1 MIKVKLEKKIKAFRS
16 DNGGEY
22 TSNAFRHYLTKNGIE
37 SQTYCLYTPGQN
49 NIPKHNCR
57 HLLEVTRAILFEM
70 NVPKS
75 FWSDEV
81 LTTYLINRMPSK
93 TLGGNSPIEILC
105 PNTPLFQVS
114 PKIYGCMCFVHIP
127 KHHHDKLDP
136 QVEVCFSRI
145 S

>member
-1 MIKVKLEKKIKAFRS
+1 
-16 DNGGEY
+16 
-22 TSNAFRHYLTKNGIE
+22 
-37 SQTYCLYTPGQN
+37 
-49 NIPKHNCR
+49 
-57 HLLEVTRAILFEM
+57 M

-127 KHHHDKLDP
+127 KHQHDKLDP
-136 QVEVCFSRI
+136 KVSSVIFKDILALRKPISVILLGRMIVVCTKQSRNKLLI
-145 S
+145 CTQLKLASAQDHYVV